1 MAEFDQVEQ
10 MTKVAAEA
18 TAAEDYTTA
27 ERTLRRLLRLQEA
40 DLGLSHPDVA
50 NTHNDLGVVCDRLGR
65 PEEAEFLYRRAL
77 GIARRTLPPDHT
89 SVAAS
94 LENLSKLYRAQGKTE
109 KLAKLSGGGSAVLN
123 TPSSEAGEAVA
134 DDLETSAASTDP
146 QNVVKSS
153 QSSHSEPDNSGQTE
167 ESLLRKWSTRW
178 VNGFVLLAVGV
189 ALLAVWLLVGRNPV
203 VDSAGE
209 DGARIS
215 QSPQSSTRDASTSVG
230 EATTTL
236 ETDQSESL
244 LSAVITATGSE
255 SSRGNPSPSL
265 SSSQSRALE
274 SSAAESIGS
283 GGEDDDVSARR
294 SVGTLGSPATLGGPD
309 TVTVVAAEVC
319 SQLATRNDDGN
330 ALAEWRC
337 DAVGNQAVP
346 GQLFFYTRIRSP
358 RGTTV
363 AHQWFRNDSLVDSV
377 TLDIGAN
384 AGPGYRTY
392 SSHTVSAQERG
403 LWRVELQSL
412 NEAVIHSDEFVV
424 P

>member
-153 QSSHSEPDNSGQTE
+153 QTTAARRK
-167 ESLLRKWSTRW
+167 SLYC
-178 VNGFVLLAVGV
+178 VNGPPDGSVASFCWRLVLHY
-189 ALLAVWLLVGRNPV
+189 LLCGYLLV
-203 VDSAGE
+203 E
-209 DGARIS
+209 I
-215 QSPQSSTRDASTSVG
+215 Q
-230 EATTTL
+230 
-236 ETDQSESL
+236 
-244 LSAVITATGSE
+244 
-255 SSRGNPSPSL
+255 
-265 SSSQSRALE
+265 
-274 SSAAESIGS
+274 
-283 GGEDDDVSARR
+283 
-294 SVGTLGSPATLGGPD
+294 
-309 TVTVVAAEVC
+309 
-319 SQLATRNDDGN
+319 
-330 ALAEWRC
+330 
-337 DAVGNQAVP
+337 
-346 GQLFFYTRIRSP
+346 
-358 RGTTV
+358 
-363 AHQWFRNDSLVDSV
+363 
-377 TLDIGAN
+377 
-384 AGPGYRTY
+384 
-392 SSHTVSAQERG
+392 
-403 LWRVELQSL
+403 
-412 NEAVIHSDEFVV
+412 
-424 P
+424 